1 MDSGEP
7 FFRPVNSL
15 TDGNDSLF
23 DGPAVEWLGLPVT
36 GGSPRWFDRPGSA
49 KTMQTPVMYLLLAV
63 PAVVVVKAKNSRELL
78 LSVIGGVAFVGFV
91 LPHLLP
97 IRIDRSGV
105 SFLALGRFKR
115 VPFDELELGVR
126 WCGNTTCLAVGR
138 SGERLA
144 RALST
149 PEVHGAYIVNFTIPA
164 LGVRMAPFAVGGHAH
179 AFVQQAGQDP
189 KPKKIGWFRPREGF
203 VASDPQYGYLKVVV
217 TGGVIRPRM
226 SVGNDGQALVHSVWV
241 AKRRVS
247 EVSVGGIAILQLTQ
261 PVLAFL
267 KTIRFMLGLVPR

>member
-1 MDSGEP
+1 MENSGEP

-15 TDGNDSLF
+15 ADGDDSLF
-23 DGPAVEWLGLPVT
+23 DGSAVEWLGLPVT
-36 GGSPRWFDRPGSA
+36 SRSSQWFDRPGSA
-49 KTMQTPVMYLLLAV
+49 ETMQAPVMYLLLVV
-63 PAVVVVKAKNSRELL
+63 PFVVVVKAKNSHELL
-78 LSVIGGVAFVGFV
+78 LGVIGAVAFVVGFV

-138 SGERLA
+138 SGKRLA

-149 PEVHGAYIVNFTIPA
+149 PEVHSADIVNFPIPA
-164 LGVRMAPFAVGGHAH
+164 LAVRMAPFAVGGHAH
-179 AFVQQAGQDP
+179 AFVQQTGQDP
-189 KPKKIGWFRPREGF
+189 KPKKIGWFRPRQVF
-203 VASDPQYGYLKVVV
+203 VASEPQYGYLKVVV
-217 TGGVIRPRM
+217 TGGVIRPGM
-226 SVGNDGQALVHSVWV
+226 SVGNDSQALVHSVWV
-241 AKRRVS
+241 ANRRVS

-267 KTIRFMLGLVPR
+267 KTIRFAA